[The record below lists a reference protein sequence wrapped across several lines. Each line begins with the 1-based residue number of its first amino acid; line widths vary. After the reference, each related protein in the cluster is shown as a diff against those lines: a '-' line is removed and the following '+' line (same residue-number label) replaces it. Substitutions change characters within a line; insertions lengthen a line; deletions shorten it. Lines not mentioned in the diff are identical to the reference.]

1 MPWSASVDSRRAA
14 VWVIA
19 LACAASAAAVGRSG
33 FDRPVAVRLLAP
45 GDPVARL
52 DDQIQERFGM
62 RNPLV
67 WVVAARAGSI
77 WNEDSLAHVQKLTHE
92 VLRIPGVIGT
102 DVISISSPNVRDM
115 EAGDDS
121 MSAVYLMPRV
131 PASAAEMARLRRRV
145 EGNPN
150 FNGTLVSFDAG
161 AAMVVA
167 DFQSDADPEQ
177 LAAAALDLRD
187 RHRDASTTTYVIG
200 APVLRRG
207 ATAALPGFA
216 LAAAALLLIGAT
228 TLTARGGLRAAAVA
242 VIAAILALAWSA
254 ALLFASGAL
263 ALPWS
268 ACAALP
274 TALLAA
280 ALAAPAAAPLRHASA
295 GAVMSVI
302 LAAIG
307 SRVGPPVRD
316 FALAAATG
324 IAAAVL
330 SGASL
335 GVLSVPWPQRRST
348 RIRRGAALALVLL
361 LACGLWRLGGAFGAF
376 GYGQRYLPRGAKED
390 LNALAHFFPP
400 PLALAVR
407 ARGEPGFVTSID
419 VIAAFERLTEVAA
432 ADPAVLRATSLA
444 DLVKMVHRAFSDDS
458 SELDAI
464 PRGPGVIGRYLAL
477 AYSPG
482 FRHFVDRAFTESA
495 IWVYLRSDAV
505 RDLARVRATL
515 AAEVERHPLPG
526 VTFDVAGGDG
536 ARALR
541 QAREVAVALAAVVAM
556 LCGSAAVITV
566 VEGAGSGLRF
576 LAAAALAS
584 LAAGGLLGL
593 CGVPI
598 DLVSGAALVA
608 ALIAAPVLT
617 RSPGR
622 VALGDALMLTASA
635 AAILSLASGSQLG
648 FALAAALA
656 GPALA
661 AEITPPPSAA
671 GAQCSGGGILSN
683 R

>member
-1 MPWSASVDSRRAA
+1 MLSSASVDSHRAA
-14 VWVIA
+14 AWVIA
-19 LACAASAAAVGRSG
+19 LACAASAAALWRTG
-33 FDRPVAVRLLAP
+33 FDRRVAVRLLAP
-45 GDPVARL
+45 DDPVARL
-52 DDQIQERFGM
+52 DDEIQERFGM
-62 RNPLV
+62 SNPLV

-77 WNEDSLAHVQKLTHE
+77 WNQDSLAHVHKLTHE

-115 EAGDDS
+115 EASDDS

-131 PASAAEMARLRRRV
+131 PESPAEIARLRRQV

-167 DFQSDADPEQ
+167 DFQSDADPER

-187 RHRDASTTTYVIG
+187 QHRDAKNTTYVIG
-200 APVLRRG
+200 APVLRRVA
-207 ATAALPGFA
+207 ATALPGFA
-216 LAAAALLLIGAT
+216 LAAAALLLVGAT
-228 TLTARGGLRAAAVA
+228 TLTARGGLQAATA

-254 ALLFASGAL
+254 ALLLAFGAL

-268 ACAALP
+268 AYAALP

-280 ALAAPAAAPLRHASA
+280 ALAAPAAAPLRHAPA
-295 GAVMSVI
+295 GAAMSVI
-302 LAAIG
+302 LVAIG
-307 SRVGPPVRD
+307 LRVGLPGRD
-316 FALAAATG
+316 FALAAAAG

-330 SGASL
+330 CGASL
-335 GVLSVPWPQRRST
+335 GVLSAPWPRRRST

-376 GYGQRYLPRGAKED
+376 GYGQRYLPRAAKED

-407 ARGEPGFVTSID
+407 ARGEPGFVKSAD
-419 VIAAFERLTEVAA
+419 VIETFERLTQVAA
-432 ADPAVLRATSLA
+432 ADPAVLRAASLA
-444 DLVKMVHRAFSDDS
+444 DLVKMVHRGFSDDPAAI
-458 SELDAI
+458 DVI
-464 PRGPGVIGRYLAL
+464 PREPGVIGRYLAL

-495 IWVYLRSDAV
+495 IWIYLRSDAA

-541 QAREVAVALAAVVAM
+541 QARAFAGALAAVVAM
-556 LCGSAAVITV
+556 LCGGAALVTV
-566 VEGAGSGLRF
+566 VEGVGSGLRF
-576 LAAAALAS
+576 LAAAALAG

-598 DLVSGAALVA
+598 DLVSGAAIVA
-608 ALIAAPVLT
+608 ALIAAPVLA

-622 VALGDALMLTASA
+622 VALGDALTLTASA

-661 AEITPPPSAA
+661 AEITAPPPDS
-671 GAQCSGGGILSN
+671 GARRSGGGVLSS